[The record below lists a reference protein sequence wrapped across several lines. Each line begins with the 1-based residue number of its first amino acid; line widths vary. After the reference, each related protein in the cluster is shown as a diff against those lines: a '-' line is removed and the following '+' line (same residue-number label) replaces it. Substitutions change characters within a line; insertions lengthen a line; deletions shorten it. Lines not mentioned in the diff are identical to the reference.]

1 VAWTNFF
8 SSFNLERL
16 STLVIKSRREKSGTK
31 AYQGNEVI
39 PHALPSRLEN
49 ESITGLLRVFT
60 MNALLESLE
69 KRTLGLILKILVLIK
84 EAK

>member
-1 VAWTNFF
+1 M
-8 SSFNLERL
+8 
-16 STLVIKSRREKSGTK
+16 KSRRDKPGTK

-39 PHALPSRLEN
+39 SHALPSRLEN
-49 ESITGLLRVFT
+49 EPITGLLRVLT